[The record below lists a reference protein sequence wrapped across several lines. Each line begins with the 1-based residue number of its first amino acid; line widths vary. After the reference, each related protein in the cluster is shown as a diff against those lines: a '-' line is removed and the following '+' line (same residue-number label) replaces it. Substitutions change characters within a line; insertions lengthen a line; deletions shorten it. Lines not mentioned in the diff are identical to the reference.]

1 MGSSSKT
8 GNYALSQWAA
18 ADTLTHGDVNADNAL
33 VDAALKSL
41 SDGISALPAALVGQ
55 RFCRVMT
62 GTYTGTGVYG
72 PSGKN
77 SLTFPVTPKFV
88 MIMNAQNGFC
98 GIGNCFSALWGLSA
112 GPRLW
117 IAGDQYTNEV
127 AAYSGNTMTWYETT
141 YASRQ
146 LNESGTVYA
155 YIAFA

>member
-18 ADTLTHGDVNADNAL
+18 EDTLTHSDVNADNAL

-62 GTYTGTGVYG
+62 GTYTGTGVFG
-72 PSGKN
+72 SSGKN
-77 SLTFPVTPKFV
+77 SLTFPVTPKLV
-88 MIMNAQNGFC
+88 MILNAQHGFC
-98 GIGNCFSALWGLSA
+98 GIGDCFSALWGLSTA
-112 GPRLW
+112 PRLW
-117 IAGDQYTNEV
+117 IDGGQYTNQV
-127 AAYSGNTMTWYETT
+127 AAYSGNTMTWYENS